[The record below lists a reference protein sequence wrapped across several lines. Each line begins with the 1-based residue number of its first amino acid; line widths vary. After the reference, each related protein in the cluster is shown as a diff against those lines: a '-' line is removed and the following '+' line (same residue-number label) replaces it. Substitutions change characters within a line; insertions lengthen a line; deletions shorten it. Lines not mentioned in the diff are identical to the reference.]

1 MYTNQQ
7 DSGEL
12 RIVLYSHDSQG
23 LGHTRRNLAIAHALA
38 ARLPALTGRKVS
50 GLLVTGE
57 GTATSYRRPEGWDWM
72 VIPGIS
78 KREGSYAPRHLDVRM
93 SRLISLR
100 SAVIEGA
107 LTAFRPHLVIVDR
120 HAFGVD
126 GELVDALAAVRE
138 ANPGCK
144 VILGLREVLDDPAV
158 AAREWTAL
166 GDLCHVRRTFDELWV
181 YGDPAVHNPVASGE
195 IPAVLSDKVRF
206 TGYLAAGRPRS
217 SRKPHAR
224 KPYLLTMVGG
234 GSDGFDLTMAAARAK
249 VPAKY
254 RHLVITGP
262 QMAADQ
268 RRQVEDAARKRTD
281 VITSVPDALVEINAA
296 AAIVTMG
303 GYNSICEILSTDTPA
318 LVVPRVWPRQEQLIR
333 ARSLSN
339 RQLVDVCEPA
349 QLSSKVLGNWFETV
363 AGTAAARTGIELDG
377 LTSVARLA
385 ADLLRTAGVEDT
397 VSPAGQKELNRV
409 AG

>member
-38 ARLPALTGRKVS
+38 ARLPSLSGRKVS

-78 KREGSYAPRHLDVRM
+78 KREGNYAPRHLDVRM

-195 IPAVLSDKVRF
+195 VPAALSDKVRF
-206 TGYLAAGRPRS
+206 TGYLAAGRPCS
-217 SRKPHAR
+217 SRKPRAR

-249 VPAKY
+249 VPAGY

-268 RRQVEDAARKRTD
+268 RRQVERAARKRTD
-281 VITSVPDALVEINAA
+281 VIASVPDALVEINAA

-303 GYNSICEILSTDTPA
+303 GYNSVCEILSTETPA

-339 RQLVDVCEPA
+339 RRLVDVCEPA
-349 QLSSKVLGNWFETV
+349 QLSSKVLGDWFETV
-363 AGTAAARTGIELDG
+363 AGTAVGRTDIELDG

-385 ADLLRTAGVEDT
+385 AVLLGAARAEDT

-409 AG
+409 GG

>member
-38 ARLPALTGRKVS
+38 ARLPALAGRKVS

-78 KREGSYAPRHLDVRM
+78 KREGNYTPRHLDVRM

-107 LTAFRPHLVIVDR
+107 LTAFRPHLIIVDR

-195 IPAVLSDKVRF
+195 IPAALSDKVRF
-206 TGYLAAGRPRS
+206 TGYLAAGRPCS
-217 SRKPHAR
+217 SRKPQSR

-249 VPAKY
+249 VPAGY

-262 QMAADQ
+262 QMATDQ
-268 RRQVEDAARKRTD
+268 RRQVERAARKRTD
-281 VITSVPDALVEINAA
+281 VIASVPDALVEINAA

-303 GYNSICEILSTDTPA
+303 GYNSVCEILSTDTPA

-339 RQLVDVCEPA
+339 RRLVDVCEPA

-363 AGTAAARTGIELDG
+363 AGTAAGRTGIELDG

-385 ADLLRTAGVEDT
+385 ADLLESAGAEDS